1 VNKDEAVKVA
11 YTIAASVISPD
22 HIDDLINDYKHL
34 LPDSEQDQQLVAEAL
49 RDVQIELLEK
59 AEDGDV
65 MTPEEEAE
73 IDAILDKYRG
83 ADGKVSLELVKKHS
97 RPLSGK
103 LLAEFESVAYDEDDD
118 SD

>member
-1 VNKDEAVKVA
+1 MNKDEAVKVA
-11 YTIAASVISPD
+11 YTIAASVIAPD
-22 HIDDLINDYKHL
+22 HIADIINNYKHL

-83 ADGKVSLELVKKHS
+83 ADGKEQPCARREHFTP
-97 RPLSGK
+97 RETG
-103 LLAEFESVAYDEDDD
+103 
-118 SD
+118 